1 MSNYQATYTDVLMQ
15 EIEATPEEYSPTLL
29 NMIRIFRE
37 SISLKSAE
45 DSFKQGRQEA
55 MSGET
60 MLVDGLWVGIDA
72 ERSSKSL

>member
-45 DSFKQGRQEA
+45 DSFKQGWQEA

-60 MLVDGLWVGIDA
+60 MLVDELWVGIDA

>member
-45 DSFKQGRQEA
+45 DSFKQG
-55 MSGET
+55 
-60 MLVDGLWVGIDA
+60 
-72 ERSSKSL
+72 